1 MRKVALIGNPNS
13 GKTSVFN
20 RLTGLNQ
27 HVGNYPG
34 VTVDRHSGKFKASGG
49 DTIDVLDLPG
59 TYSLFPKAT
68 DERVAT
74 EILVDTAHKDHPDLT
89 VVVADATNLERN
101 LLLFS
106 QIKDLNLPVIL
117 VLNMI
122 DLLSKEGL
130 TVDSKKLSELLGG
143 TSIVEVDAR
152 NGKGIE
158 QLKDTIEHHPL
169 TREAPFLSE
178 TPISPDLDE
187 EGQVNDT
194 NTRYKQIRQMLGFC
208 LSKRETSRSR
218 SQITRKIDRIVTHP
232 VWGYGIFLLIL
243 FVIFQAIYELASVPM
258 DLIDEV
264 FLVASQWVVNNL
276 PGGVLTGLIAEGIIP
291 GIGGVVIFIP
301 QIALLFAFLSV
312 LEESGYM
319 SRVVFIMDRLMR
331 PFGLSG
337 KSVVPLMSGI
347 ACAIPAIMATRSIDQ
362 WKDRLVTILVVPLT
376 SCSARLPVYTLLI
389 ALAVPDQKLWGWVN
403 LQGGA
408 LLVMYLLG
416 FVAVLG
422 VALILKF
429 LIRADRK
436 SFLVMEMPTYK
447 LPRLQNVWLLLYEKT
462 KLFVWEAGKIILAIS
477 VILWVLASY
486 GPPGR
491 MENALEQSNTA
502 TEEEAVAIRLENSY
516 IGILGKAIEPAI
528 TPLGYDWRIGIAL
541 ITSFA
546 AREVFVSTMATI
558 YSVGED
564 FEDGQTLIER
574 MKHEINPSTGNNV
587 YTLATGF
594 SLMVFYAFAMQ
605 CMSTL
610 AVVKRE
616 TKSWIWPL
624 IQFVYMTLLAYGAA
638 LITYNLLK

>member
-1 MRKVALIGNPNS
+1 
-13 GKTSVFN
+13 
-20 RLTGLNQ
+20 
-27 HVGNYPG
+27 
-34 VTVDRHSGKFKASGG
+34 
-49 DTIDVLDLPG
+49 
-59 TYSLFPKAT
+59 
-68 DERVAT
+68 
-74 EILVDTAHKDHPDLT
+74 
-89 VVVADATNLERN
+89 
-101 LLLFS
+101 
-106 QIKDLNLPVIL
+106 
-117 VLNMI
+117 
-122 DLLSKEGL
+122 
-130 TVDSKKLSELLGG
+130 
-143 TSIVEVDAR
+143 
-152 NGKGIE
+152 
-158 QLKDTIEHHPL
+158 
-169 TREAPFLSE
+169 
-178 TPISPDLDE
+178 
-187 EGQVNDT
+187 
-194 NTRYKQIRQMLGFC
+194 
-208 LSKRETSRSR
+208 
-218 SQITRKIDRIVTHP
+218 
-232 VWGYGIFLLIL
+232 
-243 FVIFQAIYELASVPM
+243 M

-264 FLVASQWVVNNL
+264 FLVASQWVVNKL
-276 PGGVLTGLIAEGIIP
+276 PEGVLTGLIAEGIIP

-301 QIALLFAFLSV
+301 QIALLFAFLSL

-416 FVAVLG
+416 FVAVLC
-422 VALILKF
+422 VALVLKF

-491 MENALEQSNTA
+491 MEHALAQTNAA

-516 IGILGKAIEPAI
+516 IGILGKAIEPVI

-574 MKHEINPSTGNNV
+574 MKHEVNASTGNNV

-616 TKSWIWPL
+616 TKSWVWPL